1 MVLICFY
8 VSVYLMDAN
17 TKMMEESNSNKSI
30 IPSTDEKSRTL
41 TDAVDRSD
49 TLLLEETL
57 MMNPIILTNTCGST
71 EDTKMMESIVDE
83 QIIAK
88 NVPDELFPST
98 RVFSSVLLD
107 SESAKEKQSEI
118 SSPNK
123 RQEIDKDFP
132 STRVFPGVLFDSE
145 STKENQTNN
154 SVVTETTAS
163 SNDVKKDMFVI
174 QDALLFCPM
183 GGTIVLNEVLHQGIF
198 ASKQETDRL
207 K

>member
-8 VSVYLMDAN
+8 VSVYLMDTN
-17 TKMMEESNSNKSI
+17 TKKMEESNSNESI
-30 IPSTDEKSRTL
+30 FPSTDEKSHTL

-57 MMNPIILTNTCGST
+57 MVNPIILTNTCGST

-88 NVPDELFPST
+88 NVTDELFPST
-98 RVFSSVLLD
+98 RVFPDVPFD
-107 SESAKEKQSEI
+107 SESTKEKQSEI

-132 STRVFPGVLFDSE
+132 STRVFPDVLFDSE
-145 STKENQTNN
+145 STKKNQPKY
-154 SVVTETTAS
+154 SAVTEPTIS
-163 SNDVKKDMFVI
+163 FNDVKKDMFSV
-174 QDALLFCPM
+174 QDAFVFCPR
-183 GGTIVLNEVLHQGIF
+183 GNTTVLNEVLQQGIF
-198 ASKQETDRL
+198 ASEQEMD